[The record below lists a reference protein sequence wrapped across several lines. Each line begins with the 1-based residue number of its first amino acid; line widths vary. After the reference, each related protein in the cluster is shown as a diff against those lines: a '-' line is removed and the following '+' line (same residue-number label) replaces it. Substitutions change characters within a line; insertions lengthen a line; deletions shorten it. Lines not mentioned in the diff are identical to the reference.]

1 MTPAARFR
9 RRACSRLR
17 LRARFRLRR
26 RSAPTSHRVRARRR
40 AWRRI
45 SAHIVYH
52 LRMTTSTPTPSFTLD
67 VLPDRLAICRLDPEH
82 ADFDWDPGEGLLSV
96 TFTDEEVSL
105 VCEEGVAPADAEV
118 SRGWRCL
125 RVDGPLDLG
134 MVGVLAALAGALAGA
149 GVAVFVLST
158 FDTDHLLVPGAQLDR
173 AIDCLQAAGHVV
185 RA

>member
-1 MTPAARFR
+1 MATTPAPA
-9 RRACSRLR
+9 SLS
-17 LRARFRLRR
+17 LEL
-26 RSAPTSHRVRARRR
+26 
-40 AWRRI
+40 
-45 SAHIVYH
+45 
-52 LRMTTSTPTPSFTLD
+52 
-67 VLPDRLAICRLDPEH
+67 LPDRLAICRLDPEQT
-82 ADFDWDPGEGLLSV
+82 DFDWDPGEGLLSV

-105 VCEEGVAPADAEV
+105 VCDEAVAPADAVV

-173 AIDCLQAAGHVV
+173 AIDCLRSAGHNV
-185 RA
+185 RS

>member
-1 MTPAARFR
+1 MSNAEKA
-9 RRACSRLR
+9 
-17 LRARFRLRR
+17 
-26 RSAPTSHRVRARRR
+26 V
-40 AWRRI
+40 
-45 SAHIVYH
+45 
-52 LRMTTSTPTPSFTLD
+52 SFTLD
-67 VLPDRLAICRLDPEH
+67 VLPDRLAICRFDPEQ
-82 ADFDWDPGEGLLSV
+82 ADFDWDPCEGLLSV

-105 VCEEGVAPADAEV
+105 VCDEAVAPADAVV

-173 AIDCLQAAGHVV
+173 AIDCLRSAGHNV
-185 RA
+185 RS